1 MDDMESNEAQ
11 ELKEQSEEAAKD
23 ESLRP
28 VSFTMSVLAVLVAIT
43 TVLGHRTHTEAV
55 LAQARASDHWNLYQA
70 KKIREYNTE
79 LTADLLSALPIR
91 DANAANKVTNSYKSH
106 LEKWNDDLA
115 AEEKNARELEADV
128 RRAERHANRFDL
140 GEALLEIGLVITS
153 ITLLTRQRV
162 YWGLGMAFGVVGLGV
177 AAWAFLIR

>member
-1 MDDMESNEAQ
+1 METNEAL
-11 ELKEQSEEAAKD
+11 ELKEQHEEAAKD

-28 VSFTMSVLAVLVAIT
+28 VSFTMSLLAVLVAIT

-55 LAQARASDHWNLYQA
+55 LYQARASDEWNLYQA
-70 KKIREYNTE
+70 KKIRQYNTE

-91 DANAANKVTNSYKSH
+91 DQSAANKVTDSYKAH
-106 LEKWNDDLA
+106 LAKWNEDLA
-115 AEEKNARELEADV
+115 EEEKHAKELESEV
-128 RRAERHANRFDL
+128 RKSERHANRFDL

-162 YWGLGMAFGVVGLGV
+162 YWWIGMGFGAAGFGI